1 MAGEAKRKI
10 FVCSC
15 EGTIPLAT
23 GEIGKGCTGA
33 AITTAK
39 QLCRAEISRFI
50 AAGRDGELTVACT
63 QEAPHFEAV
72 AEDNDLPAT
81 LTFVN
86 IREAAGWSTEGAKA
100 GPKMAALLA
109 GAAVPA
115 TEPAMVTLESE
126 GVALLYGRGQAA
138 IDAAMKLKD
147 RLDVTVI
154 LADADGAVPPRRME
168 LPVRKGRIAAVS
180 GHLGAF
186 EIRIDGFA
194 EPAPSSRASFVFG
207 PERDGAISK
216 ADILIDLSGGPSLVP
231 AGDLRPGYVKADPAS
246 PTDLADALA
255 RAADLDG
262 TFDKPRYITFTA
274 DLCVHSRSRKTGCR
288 RCLDLCPTGAITPA
302 GDHVA
307 IDPNI
312 CAGCG
317 QCAAACPTG
326 AAAYAMPAAPDLT
339 KRLRAMLTAY
349 RQAGGRDAQ
358 LLIHDEDHGAD
369 MIDMAARLGDG
380 LPARTIPVAVNE
392 VTQVGLE
399 VMTAAFA
406 YGAAEIRVL
415 TRAKPKHDI
424 AGLSRT
430 IETVDRLVAGLGYG
444 AGLVSTLETDDPD
457 EMVARLK
464 APSGGKAAAKPSAFV
479 PAGSKRDALKL
490 SLREMHRAAPA
501 PVDVIALPEGAVLGG
516 LNIRTDGCTLCLSCV
531 SACPTQALG
540 DAQDRPLLKF
550 DESLCVQCGLCR
562 STCPEQVISLVPR
575 VDFRAFEAGAVVV
588 KEEEPFHCIA
598 CDKAF
603 GVKSTI
609 ERVAAKLQD
618 KHWMFTGANK
628 GRVDLIRMC
637 DDCRVSAVTNAGIDP
652 YAGPARPPVRTS
664 EDYFKEREAAAQRE
678 AEMLKK
684 IESGEA

>member
-33 AITTAK
+33 EITTAK
-39 QLCRAEISRFI
+39 QLCRAEIARFI
-50 AAGRDGELTVACT
+50 TAAKDGDLTVACT

-72 AEDNDLPAT
+72 AEDNGLSAA
-81 LTFVN
+81 LSFVN

-109 GAAVPA
+109 GAAVPSPDPA
-115 TEPAMVTLESE
+115 TVTLESE
-126 GVALLYGRGQAA
+126 GVALVYGRGQPA

-168 LPVRKGRIAAVS
+168 FPVRKGRIAAVS

-186 EIRIDGFA
+186 EIRIDAFA
-194 EPAPSSRASFVFG
+194 EPSPSSRSAFVFG
-207 PERDGAISK
+207 PSRNGAVSK

-246 PTDLADALA
+246 PVELAEALA
-255 RAADLDG
+255 KAADLDG

-274 DLCVHSRSRKTGCR
+274 DLCVHSRSRKVGCR

-307 IDPNI
+307 IDPHI

-349 RQAGGRDAQ
+349 RAAGGKDAQ
-358 LLIHDEDHGAD
+358 ILIHDEDHGAD

-380 LPARTIPVAVNE
+380 LPARTIPLPVNE
-392 VTQVGLE
+392 VTQVGIE

-424 AGLSRT
+424 AGLKRT
-430 IETVDRLVAGLGYG
+430 IETVERLVSELGYG
-444 AGLVSTLETDDPD
+444 AGLVATLETDDPD
-457 EMVARLK
+457 DMVARLK
-464 APSGGKAAAKPSAFV
+464 APFAGKAATKPSSFV

-490 SLREMHRAAPA
+490 GLREMHRAAPA

-516 LNIRTDGCTLCLSCV
+516 LNIRTEGCTLCLSCV

-575 VDFRAFEAGAVVV
+575 VDFRAFEAGAVTV

-598 CDKAF
+598 CGKAF

-609 ERVAAKLQD
+609 ERVAAKLAD

-628 GRVDLIRMC
+628 GRVDLIFMC

-652 YAGPARPPVRTS
+652 YAGAPRPPVRTS